1 MDVKNMPEEKRTLI
15 ETFLPVEEIS
25 EEAKIEKLGNAKP
38 PMSSLHYWWTRKPL
52 VASRAAVL
60 GALLPADYDIQEFKR
75 LLGLGRNERA
85 HNYDI
90 NPAQLEKLKKEY
102 TKVWGSDSPTVLD
115 PFAGGGSIPFEAMRV
130 GVNTISNDYNP
141 VAHLIQKATLEYPR
155 KYGDKLYKDVEKGLD
170 WVFEETQ
177 KELESY
183 YPKHNG
189 TPTTAYIWA
198 WMVRCPKCGFDNPLA
213 GQWWLVQK
221 ETNNIYLQPSI
232 ENKLLTLEIKRG
244 KGTPKGTC
252 ISGDGIC
259 LSCGVKIPNT
269 VIRKDIA
276 EREDERLLA
285 VVLTKNRGKEY
296 ILPSKEDFE
305 VLKKAKEEVSNNWNN
320 WLNEGLVPLEE
331 MPEDTRGSISA
342 KLYLKYWHQLLNPR
356 QKLLFVILLKK
367 MREYGKIV
375 TKNYDLDYGE
385 AITTYLSFTFGKHI
399 DRNCRSATWNSQN
412 QQITHALAAR
422 GIAMM
427 WNHSEVNPFVKGS
440 GSLIGMNGNIMDGLQ
455 YSIGK
460 LVGHGNVRITKS
472 SITSVKENV
481 EIIVTDPPYFDDVRY
496 AEFSEFFYV
505 WERKALEGFHDLG
518 DVPKSEDMSVGG
530 CKRTGEFFEQLFKLS
545 CIRMHDCLKDNGIL
559 VMFFAHSSIE
569 AWDFVI
575 SSLQKAAFRIT
586 ATWPVHTE
594 STTNPLARGHAS
606 MMSSIIIVARKRK
619 SEKSGYIEEIKDEVE
634 AHLKRRLDEFWKYGL
649 RGADLTV
656 SAMGATLDV
665 ITQYSEIKSYTGE
678 MKIKDVLALVQKYVA
693 EYVLSRYIKNTAG
706 LDAQTSFYLY
716 SRLSALEGMPFDT
729 ANLIAKSLNINLKQF
744 ESEGLIK
751 SIDKGKAKGI
761 KILKYNEREKIA
773 EDPHSLI
780 DAVHLIMVASDKGG
794 FGEADK
800 QMERV
805 RYSRNEIKDVLEAF
819 LSLTPEDPERQI
831 SLKILE
837 RTEQSF
843 PKSGQRGLDDF

>member
-1 MDVKNMPEEKRTLI
+1 MPEETRTLI

-52 VASRAAVL
+52 VAARAAVL

-90 NPAQLEKLKKEY
+90 NSAQLEKLKQEY
-102 TKVWGSDSPTVLD
+102 AKVWGSESPTVLD

-130 GVNTISNDYNP
+130 GVDVISNDYNP
-141 VAHLIQKATLEYPR
+141 VAYLIQKATLEYPK
-155 KYGDKLYKDVEKGLD
+155 KYGEKLYKDVEKGLN
-170 WVFEETQ
+170 WVFEETR
-177 KELESY
+177 KGLESY

-189 TPTTAYIWA
+189 TSAAAYIWA
-198 WMVRCPKCGFDNPLA
+198 WMVRCPKCSFNNPLV
-213 GQWWLVQK
+213 GQWWLVRK
-221 ETNNIYLQPSI
+221 EKNNIYIQPSI
-232 ENKLLTLEIKRG
+232 DNGKLHLEIKRG
-244 KGTPKGTC
+244 TDVPEGTC
-252 ISGDGIC
+252 SGGDGNC
-259 LSCGVKIPNT
+259 LSCGAKIPNDA
-269 VIRKDIA
+269 VRKDIA
-276 EREDERLLA
+276 EREEECLLA
-285 VVLTKNRGKEY
+285 VVLTKKGGKEY
-296 ILPSKEDFE
+296 VLPSNEDFE
-305 VLKKAKEEVSNNWNN
+305 AFQKAKEEVSSNWDN
-320 WLNEGLVPLEE
+320 WLRDDLVPLEE

-342 KLYLKYWHQLLNPR
+342 KLYLKFWHQLLNPR
-356 QKLLFVILLKK
+356 QQLLFITLLRK
-367 MREYGKIV
+367 MRDYGEIISKD
-375 TKNYDLDYGE
+375 YDSDYGE
-385 AITTYLSFTFGKHI
+385 AITVYLSFIFGKHI
-399 DRNCRSATWNSQN
+399 DYNCRSTTWHRGN
-412 QQITHALAAR
+412 QQIAHTLTSR

-427 WNHSEVNPFVKGS
+427 WDHAEVNPFVKGS
-440 GSLIGMNGNIMDGLQ
+440 GTLIGMNGNIMDGLH

-460 LVGHGNVRITKS
+460 LVGRGNVCITKS

-518 DVPKSEDMSVGG
+518 DVPKAEDMSVGG
-530 CKRTGEFFEQLFKLS
+530 CNRTGEFFQQLFKLS
-545 CIRMHDCLKDNGIL
+545 CIRMHDCLKDNGML

-575 SSLQKAAFRIT
+575 NSLQKAAFRIT

-619 SEKSGYIEEIKDEVE
+619 SKKSGYIEEIKDEVE
-634 AHLKRRLDEFWKYGL
+634 SHLKRRLDEFWKYGL

-761 KILKYNEREKIA
+761 QILKYNERDSIS

-780 DAVHLIMVASDKGG
+780 DAVHLIMAAFDKGG

-805 RYSRNEIKDVLEAF
+805 RYSRNEIKDILEAF
-819 LSLTPEDPERQI
+819 LSLEPEDPEQQI
-831 SLKILE
+831 SMKILE

-843 PKSGQRGLDDF
+843 PKSGQRGLDEY

>member
-1 MDVKNMPEEKRTLI
+1 MPEEKRTLI

-25 EEAKIEKLGNAKP
+25 EEAKIEKLGKAKP

-52 VASRAAVL
+52 IASRAAVL

-90 NPAQLEKLKKEY
+90 NPAQLEKLKQEY
-102 TKVWGSDSPTVLD
+102 AKVWGSESPTVLD

-130 GVNTISNDYNP
+130 GVNAISNDYNP
-141 VAHLIQKATLEYPR
+141 VAHLIQKATLEYPK
-155 KYGDKLYKDVEKGLD
+155 KYGEKIYKDVKKGLD
-170 WVFEETQ
+170 WVFEETR

-189 TPTTAYIWA
+189 TSAAAYIWA
-198 WMVRCPKCGFDNPLA
+198 WMVCCPKCGFDNPLV
-213 GQWWLVQK
+213 GQWWLVK
-221 ETNNIYLQPSI
+221 TDKNNIYIQPSI
-232 ENKLLTLEIKRG
+232 VNGKLHLEIKRG
-244 KGTPKGTC
+244 TDVPEGTC
-252 ISGDGIC
+252 SGGDGNC
-259 LSCGVKIPNT
+259 LSCGAKIPNDA
-269 VIRKDIA
+269 VKKDIS
-276 EREDERLLA
+276 EREEERLLA
-285 VVLTKNRGKEY
+285 VVLTKKGGKEY
-296 ILPSKEDFE
+296 VLPSNEDFE
-305 VLKKAKEEVSNNWNN
+305 AFQRAKEGVNRNWDQ
-320 WLNEGLVPLEE
+320 WLKDDLVPLEE
-331 MPEDTRGSISA
+331 MPGESGEHIRI
-342 KLYLKYWHQLLNPR
+342 KIYLKDWHRILNPR
-356 QKLLFVILLKK
+356 QKFLFVSLLKN
-367 MREYGKIV
+367 MREYGKFIS
-375 TKNYDLDYGE
+375 KEYDFDYGE
-385 AITTYLSFTFGKHI
+385 AVTTYLSFIFGKHI
-399 DRNCRSATWNSQN
+399 DRNCRSTTWDRGN
-412 QQITHALAAR
+412 QQIAHVLTFRRPGILWDHA
-422 GIAMM
+422 
-427 WNHSEVNPFVKGS
+427 EVNPFVKGS
-440 GSLIGMNGNIMDGLQ
+440 GTLIGMMENILDGLN
-455 YSIGK
+455 YSIEK
-460 LVGHGNVRITKS
+460 LEKGGSARITKA
-472 SITSVKENV
+472 SITNLKEV
-481 EIIVTDPPYFDDVRY
+481 TELVVTDPPYFDDVQY
-496 AEFSEFFYV
+496 AELSEFFYV
-505 WERKALEGFHDLG
+505 WERKALQGFHDLG
-518 DVPKSEDMSVGG
+518 DIPKAEDMSVGG
-530 CKRTGEFFEQLFKLS
+530 NRDADFFQKMFKLS

-634 AHLKRRLDEFWKYGL
+634 THLKRRLDEFWKYGL

-678 MKIKDVLALVQKYVA
+678 MNIKDVLALVQKYVA

-716 SRLSALEGMPFDT
+716 SRLSMLEGMPFDT

-744 ESEGLIK
+744 ENEGLIK

-761 KILKYNEREKIA
+761 QILRYNERDFINT
-773 EDPHSLI
+773 DPKSLI
-780 DAVHLIMVASDKGG
+780 DAVHLIMAAFGKGG
-794 FGEADK
+794 FAEADK

-805 RYSRNEIKDVLEAF
+805 RYSRNELKDILEAF
-819 LSLTPEDPERQI
+819 LSLEPEDPERQI
-831 SLKILE
+831 SMKILE

-843 PKSGQRGLDDF
+843 PKAGQRGLDDF

>member
-1 MDVKNMPEEKRTLI
+1 MPDEKRTLI

-25 EEAKIEKLGNAKP
+25 EEAKSEKNGRAP
-38 PMSSLHYWWTRKPL
+38 TFEMHYWWTRKPL
-52 VASRAAVL
+52 VTARAAVL
-60 GALLPADYDIQEFKR
+60 GALLPSDYDISDFKR
-75 LLGLGRNERA
+75 LLGLGMEKRA
-85 HNYDI
+85 HNFDI
-90 NPAQLEKLKKEY
+90 NPAQLEKLRQEY
-102 TKVWGSDSPTVLD
+102 AIFWGTENPVVLD
-115 PFAGGGSIPFEAMRV
+115 PFGGGGSIPFEAMRV
-130 GVNTISNDYNP
+130 GVDVISNDYNP
-141 VAHLIQKATLEYPR
+141 VAYLIQKATLEYPR
-155 KYGDKLYKDVEKGLD
+155 KYGEKLYKDVKKGLE
-170 WVFEETQ
+170 WVFEETK

-183 YPKHNG
+183 YPMHDG
-189 TPTTAYIWA
+189 YPAAAYIWA
-198 WMVRCPKCGFDNPLA
+198 WMVRCPKCGFDNPLV
-213 GQWWLVQK
+213 GQWWLVRREK
-221 ETNNIYLQPSI
+221 NNVYMQPSVVDSKI
-232 ENKLLTLEIKRG
+232 HIEIKRG
-244 KGTPKGTC
+244 IDAPEGTC
-252 ISGDGIC
+252 KGGDGKC
-259 LSCGVKIPNT
+259 LSCGSIILNNV
-269 VIRKDIA
+269 VRKDIA
-276 EREDERLLA
+276 EREKEKLLA
-285 VVLTKNRGKEY
+285 VVLRKTIGKEY
-296 ILPSKEDFE
+296 VLPSKEDFE
-305 VLKKAKEEVSNNWNN
+305 AFESAKIETNHDWDKWLKED
-320 WLNEGLVPLEE
+320 LIPLEE
-331 MPEDTRGSISA
+331 IPEDTRGSLSA
-342 KLYLKYWHQLLNPR
+342 KLYLKHWYKLLNPR
-356 QKLLFVILLKK
+356 QQLLFVTVLKNIK
-367 MREYGKIV
+367 EYSKKIAEE
-375 TKNYDLDYGE
+375 YDSKYGA
-385 AITTYLSFTFGKHI
+385 AIISYISFIFGKHI
-399 DRNCRSATWNSQN
+399 DYNCRSTTWHRTT
-412 QQITHALAAR
+412 QQISSTLGRR
-422 GIAMM
+422 GVGMM
-427 WNHSEVNPFVKGS
+427 WDHVEVNPFVKGS
-440 GSLIGMNGNIMDGLQ
+440 GSLL
-455 YSIGK
+455 SINNAILNSIKYATEK
-460 LVGHGNVRITKS
+460 LILCRTIQVTQS
-472 SITSVKENV
+472 SITTLKENV

-505 WERKALEGFHDLG
+505 WERKALESILDLG

-729 ANLIAKSLNINLKQF
+729 ANLIAKSLNVNLKQF

-761 KILKYNEREKIA
+761 QILRYNERDLINT
-773 EDPHSLI
+773 DPKSLI
-780 DAVHLIMVASDKGG
+780 DAIHLIMAAFGKGG
-794 FGEADK
+794 FAEADK
-800 QMERV
+800 QLEKV

-819 LSLTPEDPERQI
+819 LSLEPEDPERQI
-831 SLKILE
+831 SMKILE

-843 PKSGQRGLDDF
+843 PKSGQRGLDEY

>member
-1 MDVKNMPEEKRTLI
+1 MADEKRTLI

-25 EEAKIEKLGNAKP
+25 EEAMKEKMGTAKP
-38 PMSSLHYWWTRKPL
+38 RTFEMHYWWTRKPL
-52 VASRAAVL
+52 VTARAAVL
-60 GALLPADYDIQEFKR
+60 GALLPSNYEISDFKK
-75 LLGLGRNERA
+75 LLGLDRDERA

-90 NPAQLEKLKKEY
+90 NPAQLEKLKQEY
-102 TKVWGSDSPTVLD
+102 YIMWGTETPIILD
-115 PFAGGGSIPFEAMRV
+115 PFGGGGSIPFEVMRL
-130 GVNTISNDYNP
+130 GANAISNDYNP

-155 KYGDKLYKDVEKGLD
+155 KYGDKLYQDVKKGLD
-170 WVFEETQ
+170 WVFEETK

-183 YPKHNG
+183 YPMHNG
-189 TPTTAYIWA
+189 NYPTAYIWA
-198 WMVRCPKCGFDNPLA
+198 WMVRCPKCGFDTPLV
-213 GQWWLVQK
+213 GQWWLVRK
-221 ETNNIYLQPSI
+221 EKINIYIQPSV
-232 ENKLLTLEIKRG
+232 ENGKLHFEIIN
-244 KGTPKGTC
+244 GTNAPDGTC
-252 ISGDGIC
+252 TGGDGKC
-259 LSCGVKIPNT
+259 LSCGSKITND
-269 VIRKDIA
+269 VVQKYILDNEQEI
-276 EREDERLLA
+276 LLA
-285 VVLTKNRGKEY
+285 VILSKKRGKEY
-296 ILPSKEDFE
+296 VLPSKADYEAYE
-305 VLKKAKEEVSNNWNN
+305 KAKAEVEKNWDR
-320 WLNEGLVPLEE
+320 WIRDDLIPLDEI
-331 MPEDTRGSISA
+331 PVDSRGSLSV
-342 KLYLKYWHQLLNPR
+342 KLYLKHWHRLLNFR
-356 QKLLFVILLKK
+356 QKLFFVTMLKYT
-367 MREYGKIV
+367 REYGKNLP
-375 TKNYDLDYGE
+375 KEYDYDYKKAIISYISFSFGKQIDHNCR
-385 AITTYLSFTFGKHI
+385 AITWASTFEVI
-399 DRNCRSATWNSQN
+399 S
-412 QQITHALAAR
+412 HALASR
-422 GIAMM
+422 GIPMM
-427 WNHSEVNPFVKGS
+427 WNHAEVNPFIKGS
-440 GSLIGMNGNIMDGLQ
+440 GSLVGVNKSIKDGLE
-455 YSIGK
+455 YSLKK
-460 LVGHGNVRITKS
+460 LADRGDIHITQG
-472 SITSVKENV
+472 SITNLKENV
-481 EIIVTDPPYFDDVRY
+481 DIIVTDPPYFDDVRY

-505 WERKALEGFHDLG
+505 WERKALEDFYDLG
-518 DVPKSEDMSVGG
+518 DVPKAEEMSVGG
-530 CKRTGEFFEQLFKLS
+530 NNRTGEFFQQLFKLS

-575 SSLQKAAFRIT
+575 HSLQKAAFRIT

-619 SEKSGYIEEIKDEVE
+619 SDKSGYIEEIKDEVE

-678 MKIKDVLALVQKYVA
+678 MKIKDVLSLVQKYVA
-693 EYVLSRYIKNTAG
+693 EYVLSRYIKNTVG

-729 ANLIAKSLNINLKQF
+729 ANLIAKSLNVNLKQF

-761 KILKYNEREKIA
+761 KILKYNERDSIS

-780 DAVHLIMVASDKGG
+780 DAVHLIMAAFDKGG

-805 RYSRNEIKDVLEAF
+805 RYSRNEIKDILEAF
-819 LSLTPEDPERQI
+819 LSLEPDDPERQI
-831 SLKILE
+831 SMKILE

>member
-1 MDVKNMPEEKRTLI
+1 MPEEKRTLI

-25 EEAKIEKLGNAKP
+25 EEAKIEKLGKAKP

-90 NPAQLEKLKKEY
+90 NPAQLEKLKQEY
-102 TKVWGSDSPTVLD
+102 AKVWGSESPTVLD

-130 GVNTISNDYNP
+130 GVNAISNDYNP
-141 VAHLIQKATLEYPR
+141 VAHLIQKATLEYPK
-155 KYGDKLYKDVEKGLD
+155 KYGEKLYKDVEKGLN
-170 WVFEETQ
+170 WVFEETR

-189 TPTTAYIWA
+189 TSAAAYIWA
-198 WMVRCPKCGFDNPLA
+198 WMVHCPKCGFDNPLV
-213 GQWWLVQK
+213 GQWWLVRTDK
-221 ETNNIYLQPSI
+221 NNIYIQPSI
-232 ENKLLTLEIKRG
+232 ENGKLHLEIKRG
-244 KGTPKGTC
+244 TDVPEGTC
-252 ISGDGIC
+252 SGGDGNC
-259 LSCGVKIPNT
+259 LSCGAKIPND
-269 VIRKDIA
+269 VVRKDIS
-276 EREDERLLA
+276 EREEECLLA
-285 VVLTKNRGKEY
+285 VVLTKKGGKEY
-296 ILPSKEDFE
+296 VLPSNEDFE
-305 VLKKAKEEVSNNWNN
+305 AFQRAKEEVSHNWDG
-320 WLNEGLVPLEE
+320 WIRDDLMPLEE
-331 MPEDTRGSISA
+331 MPEDNRGAIWA
-342 KLYLKYWHQLLNPR
+342 KLYLKFWHRLLNQR
-356 QKLLFVILLKK
+356 QKLLFINLLKNMRVYGK
-367 MREYGKIV
+367 IISKDFNREYG
-375 TKNYDLDYGE
+375 E
-385 AITTYLSFTFGKHI
+385 AVITYLSFIFGKQM
-399 DRNCRSATWNSQN
+399 DYNSRSTSWHRTN
-412 QQITHALAAR
+412 QQIGHTLASR
-422 GIAMM
+422 GIPMM
-427 WNHSEVNPFVKGS
+427 WDHAEVNPFVKGS
-440 GSLIGMNGNIMDGLQ
+440 GTLIGVNGNILEALK
-455 YSIGK
+455 YSINK
-460 LVGHGNVRITKS
+460 LVDRGNTCITQN
-472 SITSVKENV
+472 SITTLNEKAN
-481 EIIVTDPPYFDDVRY
+481 IIVTDPPYFDDVQY
-496 AEFSEFFYV
+496 AELSEFFYI
-505 WERKALEGFHDLG
+505 WERKALQGFHDLG
-518 DVPKSEDMSVGG
+518 DIPKAEDMSVGG
-530 CKRTGEFFEQLFKLS
+530 NRDAEFFQKMFKLS

-634 AHLKRRLDEFWKYGL
+634 THLKRRLDEFWKYGL

-665 ITQYSEIKSYTGE
+665 ITQYSDIKSYTGE

-716 SRLSALEGMPFDT
+716 SRLSALEGMTFDT
-729 ANLIAKSLNINLKQF
+729 ANLIAKSLNVNLKQF

-761 KILKYNEREKIA
+761 QILKYNERDSIS

-780 DAVHLIMVASDKGG
+780 DAVHLIMAAFDKGG

-819 LSLTPEDPERQI
+819 LSLEPEDPERQI
-831 SLKILE
+831 SMKILE

-843 PKSGQRGLDDF
+843 PKAGQRGLDDF